1 MEHALVSS
9 IEKAL
14 GWSGP
19 KELGTGFVRG
29 ALPDA
34 GLCARILNTTKL
46 LDIIMRRSLNA
57 PQLRVFQDGAEI
69 HPALFLDDSVNRRGQ
84 GTRSANM
91 RRLGQLLEQ
100 GCTVVL
106 DQVDF
111 FDPTMEVT
119 CRALQ
124 WWSHET
130 VQVNTYLTTQAVA
143 GFPMHWD
150 DHDVIVVQLAGEK
163 SWEVRGQ
170 SRPAPMFRDAEPNN
184 TAPDDVLWSGTLHA
198 GDVMHIPRGYWHQ
211 ATRTDQGTGYSL
223 HATFGFPK
231 RTGVNWLA
239 WVADQA
245 RRTEVF
251 RHDLNDDVAPEEHQH
266 RWDHLADVAT
276 DLIGQHSVQDFLR
289 SHEQEMAGGRHIT
302 TRGVFGSPS
311 AVVCTTALRPQLE
324 REGNTVAV
332 TAAGKR
338 IVLADRALPA
348 LQLLLSGAPADL
360 DAVESATGLD
370 IGKIV
375 DVLLEE
381 ELCAELT
388 PELRSGYTGLVT
400 IEDSSKQHSSL
411 VSVS

>member
-34 GLCARILNTTKL
+34 GLCARILNPTRL

-69 HPALFLDDSVNRRGQ
+69 HPARFLDDSVNRRGQ

-130 VQVNTYLTTQAVA
+130 VQVNTYLTTQAVG

-170 SRPAPMFRDAEPNN
+170 SRPAPMFRDAEPND
-184 TAPDDVLWSGTLHA
+184 TAPEHVLWSGTLHA
-198 GDVMHIPRGYWHQ
+198 GEVMHIPRGYWHQ
-211 ATRTDQGTGYSL
+211 ATRTDQGPGYSL

-251 RHDLNDDVAPEEHQH
+251 RHDLNSDVTPEEHQH
-266 RWDHLADVAT
+266 RWDHLADVAV

-289 SHEQEMAGGRHIT
+289 SHEQEMAAGRHIT
-302 TRGVFGSPS
+302 TRGVFGPPS
-311 AVVCTTALRPQLE
+311 AVVCTTALRPQFE

-338 IVLADRALPA
+338 IVFADRALRA

-360 DAVESATGLD
+360 DAVESSTGLD
-370 IGKIV
+370 ISKIV

-388 PELRSGYTGLVT
+388 PELRSGYTDLVT
-400 IEDSSKQHSSL
+400 IEDSSKKHSSL
-411 VSVS
+411 ASAI